1 MSNTLT
7 NTERLR
13 GILGLSQR
21 AGRLVTGMD
30 TTLSTVRTGKAVLVL
45 LDESAAENTVKKLTD
60 ACIYYHVPLLKL
72 PQDLLSYATGRDG
85 RMMGALTDRG
95 FAEKVKGLMA
105 AD

>member
-1 MSNTLT
+1 MNHMVVV
-7 NTERLR
+7 E
-13 GILGLSQR
+13 Q
-21 AGRLVTGMD
+21 V
-30 TTLSTVRTGKAVLVL
+30 
-45 LDESAAENTVKKLTD
+45 
-60 ACIYYHVPLLKL
+60 LLKL

>member
-1 MSNTLT
+1 MSNTLS
-7 NTERLR
+7 NTDRLH
-13 GILGLSQR
+13 GLLGLAQR

-30 TTLSTVRTGKAVLVL
+30 NTLAAIRTGKAQLVLV
-45 LDESAAENTVKKLTD
+45 DESAAENTGKKLTD